1 MFSRLALITHCDYF
15 VVVVV
20 VVFPQGPQLCPVP
33 QLSSDLCW
41 WAETRT
47 TEVWKA
53 KLQLRVTASRSK
65 LFQTTARHPSPP
77 VWSQLKET
85 SAVERFFFGEIFFG
99 ENSLKPS

>member
-1 MFSRLALITHCDYF
+1 MLSRLALITHCDYF
-15 VVVVV
+15 VVVVVVV

-41 WAETRT
+41 RAETRT

-53 KLQLRVTASRSK
+53 KLQLRATASRSK
-65 LFQTTARHPSPP
+65 LFQTAARHPSPP

-85 SAVERFFFGEIFFG
+85 SAVRDFR